1 MKMRYLSLF
10 GLGVSF
16 ALLAL
21 IACKNQHSNS
31 ETTDSSGMG
40 KDTLLQNRPAG
51 NGKAYKMRI
60 LSTPDIIQAGKQV
73 VFSFTPQI
81 VGKETEPV
89 ALETDRGYEM
99 HLIMVSN
106 DLSWF
111 DHRHPGLSDLGT
123 YQQAYTFTKGGVYD
137 LFAEFKPLGST
148 DTFQMKSF
156 PVNGNSDKPVT
167 YSESKLTSTAGP
179 FDVTLA
185 PAEGIKFESGKMQSI
200 SAAITKAG
208 VTVDAKTLGDYLGG
222 KGHMVIIG
230 VKDKDFLH
238 VHPAV
243 ENGNLVFHT
252 AFSKP
257 GIYRAWLQFQTENI
271 IQTADFVI
279 RVDEGSETSMGK
291 DEDDMH
297 TDQH

>member
-1 MKMRYLSLF
+1 MRNLSLF
-10 GLGVSF
+10 GLGLSL
-16 ALLAL
+16 ALLTL
-21 IACKNQHSNS
+21 SACKDQSSNN
-31 ETTDSSGMG
+31 EAGESSAIV
-40 KDTLLQNRPAG
+40 KDTLLQSKPAG
-51 NGKAYKMRI
+51 NGKAYQMKI
-60 LSTPDIIQAGKQV
+60 LSTPDIIQSGKQV

-89 ALETDRGYEM
+89 PLETDRGYEM
-99 HLIMVSN
+99 HLIMVSS

-123 YQQAYTFTKGGVYD
+123 YQQAYTFSKGGVYD
-137 LFAEFKPLGST
+137 LFAEFKPMGST
-148 DTFQMKSF
+148 DTVQMKSF
-156 PVNGNSDKPVT
+156 PVNGNSDRPVT

-179 FDVTLA
+179 FEVTLA
-185 PAEGIKFESGKMQSI
+185 PVEGIKFESGKMQSI

-208 VTVDAKTLGDYLGG
+208 VPVDAKTLGDYLGG

-238 VHPAV
+238 VHPSV

-252 AFSKP
+252 SFSNP
-257 GIYRAWLQFQTENI
+257 GIYRVWLQIQTENI
-271 IQTADFVI
+271 IHTSDFVM